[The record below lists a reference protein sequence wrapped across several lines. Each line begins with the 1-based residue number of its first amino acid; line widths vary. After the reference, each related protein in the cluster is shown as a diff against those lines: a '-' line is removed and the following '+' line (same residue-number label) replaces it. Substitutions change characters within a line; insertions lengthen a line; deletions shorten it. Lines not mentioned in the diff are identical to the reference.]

1 MITRPADDNLLCVK
15 MRQAPRDPAN
25 AAGRLTATTM
35 PITSDN
41 AGSAPPLDVRAV
53 WQDVD

>member
-41 AGSAPPLDVRAV
+41 AGSARPLDVRAV